1 MPRSKLT
8 VGNVEIIALD
18 DNEASLPLS
27 DLFPSVPAE
36 AWAPYQQRYPESFD
50 GTDNAHTHFDCYL
63 VRSEGRTVLVDTGIG
78 GSATNPGT
86 VDAFVAGV
94 DGRLMAE
101 LEAAGVRAEDVNTI
115 FMTHLHPDHVGWN
128 LTHGDGGAKLT
139 FPNARYVAHQADWD
153 AFNNPDIRGQFP
165 FSFWDETVAP
175 LANMGVL
182 DLLSG
187 EKALTGE
194 LTAIPTPGHTPGH
207 MSLAIVSGGQHAIIM
222 GDVAGNPAQITELEW
237 CHIFEMDPAQTAQT
251 RRQLFDRL
259 EEQDSI
265 LVTCHYPPPGYGKLV
280 RVEGRRYWQAL

>member
-1 MPRSKLT
+1 MPGNKLT
-8 VGNVEIIALD
+8 IGNVEILALA

-27 DLFPSVPAE
+27 DLFPDVPAE

-50 GTDNAHTHFDCYL
+50 GTENGHAHFDCYL
-63 VRSEGRTVLVDTGIG
+63 IRSEGRTVLVDTGIG
-78 GSATNPGT
+78 SNATNPGT
-86 VDAFVAGV
+86 VGFFVAGV
-94 DGRLMAE
+94 DGRLMTE
-101 LEAAGVRAEDVNTI
+101 LQAAGVRPEDVDTI

-128 LTHGDGGAKLT
+128 LTHDGGSPKLT

-153 AFNNPDIRGQFP
+153 AFNKPEGYGQFP
-165 FSFWDETVAP
+165 FSFWEETVSP
-175 LANMGVL
+175 LASMGVL

-187 EKALTGE
+187 EKALTSE

-222 GDVAGNPAQITELEW
+222 GDVAGSPAQITELEW

-259 EEQDSI
+259 EEQNSI
-265 LVTCHYPPPGYGKLV
+265 LVTCHYPPPGYGGLV